1 MKPETRIYID
11 AVLQNM
17 KNILFFMFL
26 PILIA
31 RLGASPLEITLS
43 TSLPP
48 LMSAISVVF
57 VTRLL
62 PCNFKVYYSA
72 GILRQMAFLCIAF
85 AVLLPH
91 SIAWILVFWSIN
103 CIVVMI
109 LNVQQH
115 SLIKHN
121 VAESNMS
128 TLFGNI
134 RIIAILVTIVCS
146 YSASTL
152 LDRYDTIFPYNY
164 FICMIIGAVCTFTGM
179 NLMARLAPKE
189 SKKIKLQWK
198 PPLRRLSPFLIMV
211 GFMSLGGALP
221 GSLWV
226 IYHVNVLHFSNMQ
239 IALFS
244 ICSGVV
250 SAICIPLGR
259 RWIKR
264 FGYRNTLLTGYAL
277 LMCTV
282 SLYGLS
288 HTYAVLLGLQI
299 VRDLI
304 GSFTGIAQETLSI
317 EESRKHED
325 EAGFFSDVA
334 LLTNVGG
341 ALGPFAGMLMLQ
353 LFNIQ
358 TCFVLLGVIALVP
371 AAWFVFRMNEKSQP
385 KPGQIEM
392 VPLVK

>member
-1 MKPETRIYID
+1 MKPETRIYLD
-11 AVLQNM
+11 ALLQNM

-31 RLGASPLEITLS
+31 RLGATPLQITLS
-43 TSLPP
+43 ASLPP
-48 LMSAISVVF
+48 LMSALSVVF

-62 PCNFKVYYSA
+62 PCTFKVYYSA
-72 GILRQMAFLCIAF
+72 GIIRQLAFLCIAF

-91 SIAWILVFWSIN
+91 SITWILVFWSIN

-121 VAESNMS
+121 VADANMS

-134 RIIAILVTIVCS
+134 RIIAIVVTIVCS

-152 LDRYDTIFPYNY
+152 LDRFDRIFPYNY
-164 FICMIIGAVCTFTGM
+164 FVCMVIGAVCTFTGM
-179 NLMARLAPKE
+179 NLMARLAPKD
-189 SKKIKLQWK
+189 SQKVRMKWVRPLQK
-198 PPLRRLSPFLIMV
+198 PTPFLILI
-211 GFMSLGGALP
+211 GFMALGSALP

-226 IYHVNVLHFSNMQ
+226 IYHVNVLHFSNKQ
-239 IALFS
+239 IALFA
-244 ICSGVV
+244 ICSGVI
-250 SAICIPLGR
+250 SAVCIPLGR
-259 RWIKR
+259 RWITR

-288 HTYAVLLGLQI
+288 HTYTVLLGLQI

-317 EESRKHED
+317 EESKNHED

-334 LLTNVGG
+334 LLNNLGG
-341 ALGPFAGMLMLQ
+341 ALGPFIGMLMLQ

-358 TCFVLLGVIALVP
+358 TCFVLLGAVALIP
-371 AAWFVFRMNEKSQP
+371 AIWFMFRMNEKNKPNPIDIIPVP
-385 KPGQIEM
+385 K
-392 VPLVK
+392 

>member
-1 MKPETRIYID
+1 MKAETRIYLD

-31 RLGASPLEITLS
+31 RMGASPLQITLS

-48 LMSAISVVF
+48 LMSALSVVF

-62 PCNFKVYYSA
+62 PCTFKVYYSA
-72 GILRQMAFLCIAF
+72 GIIRQLAFLCIAF

-91 SIAWILVFWSIN
+91 SITWILLFWSIN

-121 VAESNMS
+121 VEEAKMS
-128 TLFGNI
+128 SLFGNI
-134 RIIAILVTIVCS
+134 RIIAIGVTMVCS

-152 LDRYDTIFPYNY
+152 LDRFDSIFPYNY
-164 FICMIIGAVCTFTGM
+164 FVCMILGAVCTFTGM
-179 NLMARLAPKE
+179 NLMARLAPRE
-189 SKKIKLQWK
+189 SKRISFRWKRPLQK
-198 PPLRRLSPFLIMV
+198 PTPFLMLV
-211 GFMSLGGALP
+211 GLMAVGSALP

-244 ICSGVV
+244 ICSGAV
-250 SAICIPLGR
+250 SAVCIPLGR

-264 FGYRNTLLTGYAL
+264 FGYKNTLLTGYAL

-282 SLYGLS
+282 CLYGLS

-317 EESRKHED
+317 EESKKHED

-334 LLTNVGG
+334 LLNNLGG
-341 ALGPFAGMLMLQ
+341 ALGPFAGMFLYK
-353 LFNIQ
+353 LFSIQ
-358 TCFVLLGVIALVP
+358 TCFMLLGAVALLP
-371 AAWFVFRMNEKSQP
+371 AAWFVFRMNEKKTSEGSP
-385 KPGQIEM
+385 VEM
-392 VPLVK
+392 IPAVK